1 MKDGWR
7 LASFVGLVAAA
18 AFVTNLVVAGLVD
31 DDGGG
36 TCGTATASGGL
47 GATRRAV
54 LGVRPDQDTSLD
66 LGRSTGRGSLD
77 IALEVVQ
84 DPEPVDALDG
94 AVLAARPT
102 TFRKVDGPRELG
114 AEDLGNAS
122 VRRSGEAL
130 TLTWCIERTAS
141 SAAPGQYQGAVLVDD
156 PAAEPLVVPVTL
168 TLSDPATGR
177 AAAVLVVVA
186 GAALLMTWNIRASR
200 DPRDFIISRE
210 FTAWVF
216 TVEGLASFG
225 AGSAA
230 MATVFWASY
239 MDGQTF
245 GASSW
250 DWAVLVGGLYVAFVG
265 AAATVGVLTVPGRAT
280 AGVSKGD

>member
-1 MKDGWR
+1 
-7 LASFVGLVAAA
+7 
-18 AFVTNLVVAGLVD
+18 
-31 DDGGG
+31 
-36 TCGTATASGGL
+36 
-47 GATRRAV
+47 
-54 LGVRPDQDTSLD
+54 
-66 LGRSTGRGSLD
+66 
-77 IALEVVQ
+77 
-84 DPEPVDALDG
+84 
-94 AVLAARPT
+94 
-102 TFRKVDGPRELG
+102 
-114 AEDLGNAS
+114 
-122 VRRSGEAL
+122 
-130 TLTWCIERTAS
+130 
-141 SAAPGQYQGAVLVDD
+141 
-156 PAAEPLVVPVTL
+156 
-168 TLSDPATGR
+168 
-177 AAAVLVVVA
+177 
-186 GAALLMTWNIRASR
+186 MTWNIRASR